1 MLLSS
6 FFFLIDVVQALLDWV
21 LIAVGLG
28 FYMFYEYCMQA
39 RIMIFYLFIYFGGGG
54 LAPLN
59 FGNKYILVFTF
70 WKLLFIPFNF
80 TCFESLKVTCFL
92 FSSLILNFL
101 FQPQSWQPL
110 SLFSHELYATSITF
124 LPIYSIIGEVK

>member
-1 MLLSS
+1 MICFSLSCFCLP

-92 FSSLILNFL
+92 FSSLILISYSNPDHDNLLVCFLMNFM
-101 FQPQSWQPL
+101 PL
-110 SLFSHELYATSITF
+110 L
-124 LPIYSIIGEVK
+124 